1 MKKRTMMSLTLAA
14 LLGFAGCLAAQDE
27 EPAEKADQPA
37 EKPAPAKVSQEEQ
50 IERASYAIGF
60 NTGSNMLQSLK
71 QELGANGIDVNIEKV
86 VEGFLAGINEKD
98 AKLTDQQMQSA
109 MMALQQMMMK
119 AHQDKMANKD
129 KTNKEF
135 LAKVSKQEGV
145 KTTESG
151 LRYKVLE
158 EGKADGL
165 QPGDTDT
172 VTVHYTGKTTD
183 DKVFDS
189 SVERDQ
195 PATFQ
200 LNEVIRGWTEGVGLM
215 TEGAKYRFWIPADL
229 AYGQRG
235 RPPVIEPNSVLIF
248 DVELINVKRAK
259 PVLPMPE
266 GK

>member
-27 EPAEKADQPA
+27 KPAEKAEEPA
-37 EKPAPAKVSQEEQ
+37 EKPAPKGLSQEEQ
-50 IERASYAIGF
+50 IEQASYAIGY

-71 QELGANGIDVNIEKV
+71 QELGANDIDVNVEKV

-109 MMALQQMMMK
+109 MTALQKMMMD
-119 AHQDKMANKD
+119 AHQDKMAKKD
-129 KTNKEF
+129 KTNEAF
-135 LAKVSKQEGV
+135 LDKVSKQEGV
-145 KTTESG
+145 KTTKSG

-158 EGKADGL
+158 KGKADGL

-183 DKVFDS
+183 GKVFDS
-189 SVERDQ
+189 SVERGE
-195 PATFQ
+195 PAEFQ
-200 LNEVIRGWTEGVGLM
+200 LNQVIPGWTEGVGLM
-215 TEGAKYRFWIPADL
+215 TEGAKYRLWIPSEL

-248 DVELINVKRAK
+248 DVELMSVKRAK

-266 GK
+266 DK